1 MINSTFLQTKNNNMN
16 NSTKTTTT
24 CCVLSSQLQQ
34 SQSGLLAIETKTGS
48 SPGRTRKKTSVL
60 LSALL
65 IAMFSVFCTNVSSQ
79 TISSY
84 TFSSTA
90 GTYTAAAGTTIS
102 TETWD
107 DQSTTAVL
115 PIGFSFNFGG
125 TSFTTFGVNNNGWI
139 RLGANP
145 NSSYVPISSQTANNI
160 IAPFAGDLQGQA
172 GSSIQYTTT
181 GSAPNRIL
189 TVQWT
194 NYRLYGGV
202 GQSFN
207 FQIKLYETTQK
218 VEFIY
223 GTFTPNST
231 ISNTGQVGIRNAG
244 GYSNRSVIASGNW
257 AASTVGAAATSSC
270 IFSNSVIP
278 TSGLTYTWTPPACS
292 GTPNTPLAST
302 SIVAPVCGQA
312 IALTATGMTTGVAGL
327 SNQWQVSSTPGGPYT
342 NVVGGTGATSGSY
355 TTASLL
361 GGDYYYVLASTC
373 TFSSTTTLSNE
384 IPIQILATPPTPIF
398 STSTGLS
405 TTGFTANWGASTG
418 ATSYILDVSTSNTF
432 ATWVAGFQA
441 LNVGNVTTY
450 TVSGL
455 SANTNYYFRVRA
467 TNGTCETPNATTQN
481 FYTGYCAPVT
491 TYGCADGDV
500 IARIILNTLDNNSGV
515 GCPSDPNPFDASW
528 IANAQGP
535 GYSDYTSNSAL
546 TTTLL
551 PSTSYALTVYSGQW
565 AEGYAAWIDYNDN
578 FVFETSERIGFSNGQ
593 VAGSSSAT
601 FPITISCTPP
611 SGVHRMRVRAMYGLN
626 GSAVDPCVNNSY
638 GEIEDYLITI
648 QAPPACPSPGVLTST
663 GFTSTSAS
671 FTWTLGCSV
680 ATNYDFEYGP
690 AGFTPGTGTI
700 LTNQAATIAAGSG
713 SYTLTGLIANTSY
726 DVYFRANCGGTQSGW
741 SPMINVYT
749 GHCIPS
755 STSLLLWL
763 SNVTTTGGVTNF
775 NNSSTLSV
783 NGYGDYTAT
792 QSVSAVAGS
801 SFSLSANYNVSGYY
815 YFAKVWVDWNNDLDF
830 NDAGETM
837 YTTPLFSA
845 TMPFSASLTVPA
857 GQANGNYRMRVR
869 LDGGSSYNDGL
880 LDPCGTYTYGETED
894 YTLSVVPNC
903 SAAPA
908 NPVAAVTGTTPIC
921 YGLTTTMAATGSTLE
936 GGISNQWAYSTTP
949 GGPYTNFSGATGL
962 NYTTLNNLTPN
973 TYYIVLN
980 STCSF
985 TSQSAAS
992 NEITFTVDGATSN
1005 FTMVPSSFCGVG
1017 GNSILTASPSVPGAT
1032 YTWGNNGG
1040 SLSTIAGDNTT
1051 ATLSQ
1056 TSEFTLSVS
1065 FNGCSSQTT
1074 QSIGV
1079 YSFPSILPTATPSTI
1094 CGGTSSLLETGLS
1107 AANFAAI
1114 CITPA
1119 PETSPTMGYTDLVIN
1134 GVANVPQTS
1143 GNLDDGGWGNIPLGF
1158 SFNFFGTN
1166 YSNINVGTNGVL
1178 QFGAYNSNFA
1188 GGLGDYNIGALP
1200 NTVDPL
1206 AAIFASAGDLQIGQT
1221 FLGQIGFNGSLRY
1234 WTVGAAPN
1242 RRFILDYQGF
1252 RYGNAAEN
1260 VKFQVIIYETLGQVD
1275 VVVIENAATN
1285 NKTIGV
1291 NSLDGTIGAAAPNCA
1306 AVPNTPGY
1314 WQATTNTIPASSPQA
1329 FKFIPPVNY
1338 VYNWTLNGT
1347 PNPGQDQLNG
1357 AAVNTTSTTQSPLS
1371 STNYQVYIQDPI
1383 TNCTQI
1389 FQTPVIVLPTPVAP
1403 IAVDWTQCG
1412 TQVPQANVSCP
1423 TCTGNETFNWYTA
1436 ATNGSLYQGL
1446 INENFNTGTTTG
1458 SLYGDAALTGA
1469 RCVLTQNVAS
1479 QNGALLL
1486 GSTGVNSNAYNINF
1500 DFQVGPSDVGY
1511 NGADGF
1517 SYSFGDDVDAAAVSP
1532 AAENGSGSKLK
1543 VGFVSFTNGGSTRG
1557 IYLMYNCTTD
1567 EQTPT
1572 TPGVVAYSN
1581 DISWKNTATPVA
1593 FQMTIDNTGQVNLSL
1608 NGNPIFTNVQL
1619 PANYL
1624 LENKA
1629 TWLQLFKAR
1638 TGDGFSRHAIDNVNV
1653 EAQPS
1658 QQFATIQQPVSTSAT
1673 YYVQTIDG
1681 LCGSTTLTPV
1691 SITVNP
1697 APVFG
1702 ITSNITGCQNNVYP
1716 ISVTAGLNDFT
1727 NFVWSPAG
1735 ILFMDQALTTPYV
1748 AGTSALT
1755 VYFSAANAGVQP
1767 AISCSATD
1775 GGIGSLQCGASASMT
1790 FTVQANPLAPTIAS
1804 GVQAVCSGNTTSL
1817 DIQSNAAAGGYCPS
1831 AAQYTGDEEI
1841 TNVTIGTL
1849 NQTSDCFTPGTGAAS
1864 VLEKYADYTS
1874 GAGAPAA
1881 PSITAGTTVA
1891 GSVTVS
1897 SCGSPFG
1904 FINYTS
1910 GLAIFIDLNQDG
1922 DFTDAGE
1929 KVYSNGGVD
1938 NIDCVPATDVP
1949 VSLVIPANALNGTTR
1964 MRVINRELMDGNTIT
1979 PCGNQYY
1986 GEVEDYLVN
1995 ITGGI
2000 TYTYTWS
2007 PAVTGNATT
2016 ASVTTLPLTT
2026 ATTYT
2031 AVLNDG
2037 LCSSAPSSPI
2047 TVAIAVTPV
2056 VTTTAFIPI
2065 SGYCPSAA
2073 TSTADEDIF
2082 NVTLGTMNNTSD
2094 CFTTAG
2100 GPGSILKMY
2109 SNFTSGVG
2117 APSVPS
2123 LATGST
2129 TTGSVTVGS
2138 CGTFNYTSGLAV
2150 FIDFNQDGDFTDVG
2164 EKVFSNGAAANIN
2177 CVPATVVPISI
2188 TVPATAVAGQTRM
2201 RVVNFE
2207 NNSGNNIT
2215 PCLNSSWG
2223 ETEDY
2228 LVNITGGAVNTPCPG
2243 STFNLSSTA
2252 TNGGAP
2258 YSYAWTVLS
2267 GSATLS
2273 SANIANP
2280 TAVVNTDATL
2290 QLTVTDLCGSVVTST
2305 VVADIAENTI
2315 TITPVNPTICLN
2327 DSITLTA
2334 ANGNNFTWSPTSTLS
2349 TSTAPVV
2356 VASPLATT
2364 TYTIDGIY
2372 GIGCPGQ
2379 TTITVTVK
2387 PLPII
2392 NAGTDQAICI
2402 NASTSVS
2409 GSGGVSYSWNNN
2421 VVDGISFSPA
2431 STGTYTVVGV
2441 GPNGCSNQDSMVV
2454 VVNPLPIV
2462 NAGPNYSVCD
2472 GQNITLAANTN
2483 GTSVSWNNGVVNGFP
2498 FTPIVGST
2506 TYTVTATSGFGCQ
2519 DTDSTVVTVNP
2530 LPSVSVSED
2539 QSTCAGSPVVFTAT
2553 VGSSPSG
2560 SWTTNGQGSIAPN
2573 VTNTSVTY
2581 TPSTNDPGTVLISYA
2596 AFNACGITTDTA
2608 TVTVL
2613 PSPAATVTPLASD
2626 PLTLVASPSGQIYQW
2641 IDCATGLPIADATT
2655 VTYTATQNGTYAV
2668 LVTSSNGCSDQSD
2681 CATIDKVGL
2690 NDITSLSITVSPN
2703 PTNGNVT
2710 VSLPTNNK
2718 GSLSIYDVQGR
2729 LVRAVNTLNNGDEIN
2744 LSTFTPGMYTFKITF
2759 GELIH
2764 IERIIKN

>member
-1 MINSTFLQTKNNNMN
+1 MINTTFKQLKLKNMNKFLQALKDIRLSVFILFMSLQAFGQIA
-16 NSTKTTTT
+16 NSEGFNSGTVVPTGWTNFLTSGTNTWTYVTTGNFPT
-24 CCVLSSQLQQ
+24 CAP
-34 SQSGLLAIETKTGS
+34 QSGAGMAKFNSFDVAGGVRSLITTAFSMAGNASGSVVSFWMYRDNGFNTTADKIDVMYNTSPTPVGAFTLGTVNRARGLAPVVATNGWYQYTFTIPSGVQS
-48 SPGRTRKKTSVL
+48 STVYLILRGTS
-60 LSALL
+60 AYGNN
-65 IAMFSVFCTNVSSQ
+65 IYIDNVS
-79 TISSY
+79 
-84 TFSSTA
+84 
-90 GTYTAAAGTTIS
+90 
-102 TETWD
+102 W
-107 DQSTTAVL
+107 
-115 PIGFSFNFGG
+115 
-125 TSFTTFGVNNNGWI
+125 
-139 RLGANP
+139 
-145 NSSYVPISSQTANNI
+145 
-160 IAPFAGDLQGQA
+160 
-172 GSSIQYTTT
+172 
-181 GSAPNRIL
+181 
-189 TVQWT
+189 
-194 NYRLYGGV
+194 
-202 GQSFN
+202 QSF
-207 FQIKLYETTQK
+207 
-218 VEFIY
+218 
-223 GTFTPNST
+223 
-231 ISNTGQVGIRNAG
+231 
-244 GYSNRSVIASGNW
+244 
-257 AASTVGAAATSSC
+257 
-270 IFSNSVIP
+270 
-278 TSGLTYTWTPPACS
+278 PPPCA
-292 GTPNTPLAST
+292 GTPNTPTATASPNIGCANS
-302 SIVAPVCGQA
+302 SIS
-312 IALTATGMTTGVAGL
+312 LTASGHTVATGITY
-327 SNQWQVSSTPGGPYT
+327 QWQSSTDGGISW
-342 NVVGGTGATSGSY
+342 NNIVGATSSSY
-355 TTASLL
+355 T
-361 GGDYYYVLASTC
+361 LAAGVAQNTLFQLVTTC
-373 TFSSTTTLSNE
+373 SGS
-384 IPIQILATPPTPIF
+384 
-398 STSTGLS
+398 GL
-405 TTGFTANWGASTG
+405 T
-418 ATSYILDVSTSNTF
+418 STSNTTSYTVNTCA
-432 ATWVAGFQA
+432 ATLVMTDSFGDGWNGNTVT
-441 LNVGNVTTY
+441 LNVNGSPFGTY
-450 TVSGL
+450 TLSTGL
-455 SANTNYYFRVRA
+455 
-467 TNGTCETPNATTQN
+467 TTQTLN
-481 FYTGYCAPVT
+481 LCLPSNS
-491 TYGCADGDV
+491 TYSLVFNAGG
-500 IARIILNTLDNNSGV
+500 LYLDE
-515 GCPSDPNPFDASW
+515 
-528 IANAQGP
+528 I
-535 GYSDYTSNSAL
+535 GYSWTINGFVAASAAAGSMSTTPAGTVLNAGQACPPPCVGSPTPGNTVSSNPA
-546 TTTLL
+546 
-551 PSTSYALTVYSGQW
+551 VG
-565 AEGYAAWIDYNDN
+565 
-578 FVFETSERIGFSNGQ
+578 NGQ
-593 VAGSSSAT
+593 TV
-601 FPITISCTPP
+601 
-611 SGVHRMRVRAMYGLN
+611 
-626 GSAVDPCVNNSY
+626 
-638 GEIEDYLITI
+638 
-648 QAPPACPSPGVLTST
+648 VLSLQN
-663 GFTSTSAS
+663 A
-671 FTWTLGCSV
+671 
-680 ATNYDFEYGP
+680 
-690 AGFTPGTGTI
+690 TPGTGVTYQWYSSVDGI
-700 LTNQAATIAAGSG
+700 TYTSEVGQTAPTYTATVTPPTWYYCDVTCSG
-713 SYTLTGLIANTSY
+713 ATTSSTPVQVTLTWCIA
-726 DVYFRANCGGTQSGW
+726 
-741 SPMINVYT
+741 
-749 GHCIPS
+749 S
-755 STSLLLWL
+755 STNTLYWL
-763 SNVTTTGGVTNF
+763 SNVTTTGAALNF
-775 NNSSTLSV
+775 NNSTALSA

-792 QSVSAVAGS
+792 QSVSAAAGS
-801 SFSLSANYNVSGYY
+801 SFSLSANYNVSFYY

-837 YTTPLFSA
+837 YTTPLGSYV
-845 TMPFSASLTVPA
+845 MPFSASLTVPS
-857 GQANGNYRMRVR
+857 GQAPGNYRMRVR
-869 LDGGSSYNDGL
+869 LDLGNSYLDGL

-894 YTLSVVPNC
+894 YTLSVLPNC
-903 SAAPA
+903 SSTPA
-908 NPVAAVTGTTPIC
+908 TPVAALTGTTPIC
-921 YGLTTTMAATGSTLE
+921 YGLTTAMSASGITTLE
-936 GGISNQWAYSTTP
+936 SGIANQWAYSTTP
-949 GGPYTNFSGATGL
+949 GGPYTNFTGATNL
-962 NYTTLNNLTPN
+962 AYTTSSTLVPN
-973 TYYIVLN
+973 TYYVVLN
-980 STCSF
+980 STCTL
-985 TSQSAAS
+985 TSQTASS
-992 NEITFTVDGATSN
+992 NEISLTIDGASSN
-1005 FTMVPSSFCGVG
+1005 FSMVPASYCGVG
-1017 GNSILTASPSVPGAT
+1017 GTSTLTASPSVPGAT
-1032 YTWGNNGG
+1032 YQWVSNGG
-1040 SLSTIAGDNTT
+1040 TLSTLAGDNTL

-1056 TSEFTLSVS
+1056 TSEFTLNASY
-1065 FNGCSSQTT
+1065 NGCSSQTT

-1134 GVANVPQTS
+1134 GVATVPQTS

-1158 SFNFFGTN
+1158 GFNFFGTN
-1166 YSNINVGTNGVL
+1166 FSTINVGTNGVL
-1178 QFGAYNSNFA
+1178 QLGNYNAGA
-1188 GGLGDYNIGALP
+1188 LGDFTIGALP
-1200 NTVDPL
+1200 NLVDPL
-1206 AAIFASAGDLQIGQT
+1206 SAIFASAGDLRIGGST
-1221 FLGQIGFNGSLRY
+1221 GYNGNLRY
-1234 WTVGAAPN
+1234 WTAGATPN
-1242 RRFILDYQGF
+1242 RKFILDYQGY
-1252 RYGNAAEN
+1252 RWNNSSQN
-1260 VKFQVIIYETLGQVD
+1260 VKFQVVIYETIGQVD
-1275 VVVIENAATN
+1275 VIVIENASVLS
-1285 NKTIGV
+1285 KTIGI
-1291 NSLDGTIGAAAPNCA
+1291 NSPSGTIGAAAPNCA

-1383 TNCTQI
+1383 TNCSQI

-1403 IAVDWTQCG
+1403 IAVDWAQCG

-1517 SYSFGDDVDAAAVSP
+1517 SYSFGDDVDTAAVSP

-1543 VGFVSFTNGGSTRG
+1543 VGFVSYTNGGSTRG

-1697 APVFG
+1697 APAFG

-1849 NQTSDCFTPGTGAAS
+1849 NQTSDCFTPGTGATS
-1864 VLEKYADYTS
+1864 VLEQYSDYTS

-1964 MRVINRELMDGNTIT
+1964 MRVISRELMDGNTIT

-2037 LCSSAPSSPI
+2037 LCSSAPAAPI
-2047 TVAIAVTPV
+2047 TVAIAGTPV
-2056 VTTTAFIPI
+2056 VTPTATA
-2065 SGYCPSAA
+2065 SQAQYCVPTYSFGTGLDDYIGAVQLG
-2073 TSTADEDIF
+2073 TIN
-2082 NVTLGTMNNTSD
+2082 NVT
-2094 CFTTAG
+2094 
-2100 GPGSILKMY
+2100 
-2109 SNFTSGVG
+2109 G
-2117 APSVPS
+2117 ASASPFVTLYPNS
-2123 LATGST
+2123 GST
-2129 TTGSVTVGS
+2129 TTSLAAGSAQTIS
-2138 CGTFNYTSGLAV
+2138 LSSGTYPISQNIAVWIDYNQNGL
-2150 FIDFNQDGDFTDVG
+2150 FTDAG
-2164 EKVFSNGAAANIN
+2164 ELLGEVPVVPNYPATSAIN
-2177 CVPATVVPISI
+2177 FNVPAN
-2188 TVPATAVAGQTRM
+2188 AVSGATRM
-2201 RVVNFE
+2201 RVRLVYAGVN
-2207 NNSGNNIT
+2207 ID
-2215 PCLNSSWG
+2215 PCDSYSFG
-2223 ETEDY
+2223 EVEDY
-2228 LVNITGGAVNTPCPG
+2228 EVTVTGGVTNIACPG
-2243 STFNLSSTA
+2243 STFNLSSTV

-2454 VVNPLPIV
+2454 VVNPLPTV

-2472 GQNITLAANTN
+2472 GQNTTLVANTN

-2498 FTPIVGST
+2498 FTPTVGST

-2530 LPSVSVSED
+2530 LPSVSVSGD

-2613 PSPAATVTPLASD
+2613 PSPAATATPLASN

-2655 VTYTATQNGTYAV
+2655 VTYTATQNGSYAV

-2681 CATIDKVGL
+2681 CATIDEVGL

-2703 PTNGNVT
+2703 PTNGSVT

-2744 LSTFTPGMYTFKITF
+2744 LSTFTPGMYTFKITI

>member
-1 MINSTFLQTKNNNMN
+1 MINTTFKQLKLKNMNKFLQALKDIRLSVFILFMSLQAFGQIA
-16 NSTKTTTT
+16 NSEGFNSGTVVPTGWTNFLTSGTNTWTYVTTGNFPT
-24 CCVLSSQLQQ
+24 CAP
-34 SQSGLLAIETKTGS
+34 QSGAGMAKFNSFDVAGGVRSLITTAFSMAGNASGSVVSFWMYRDNGFNTTADKIDVMYNTSPTPVGAFTLGTVNRARGLAPVVATNGWYQYTFTIPSGVQS
-48 SPGRTRKKTSVL
+48 STVYLILRGTS
-60 LSALL
+60 AYGNN
-65 IAMFSVFCTNVSSQ
+65 IYIDNVS
-79 TISSY
+79 
-84 TFSSTA
+84 
-90 GTYTAAAGTTIS
+90 
-102 TETWD
+102 W
-107 DQSTTAVL
+107 
-115 PIGFSFNFGG
+115 
-125 TSFTTFGVNNNGWI
+125 
-139 RLGANP
+139 
-145 NSSYVPISSQTANNI
+145 
-160 IAPFAGDLQGQA
+160 
-172 GSSIQYTTT
+172 
-181 GSAPNRIL
+181 
-189 TVQWT
+189 
-194 NYRLYGGV
+194 
-202 GQSFN
+202 QSF
-207 FQIKLYETTQK
+207 
-218 VEFIY
+218 
-223 GTFTPNST
+223 
-231 ISNTGQVGIRNAG
+231 
-244 GYSNRSVIASGNW
+244 
-257 AASTVGAAATSSC
+257 
-270 IFSNSVIP
+270 
-278 TSGLTYTWTPPACS
+278 PPPCA
-292 GTPNTPLAST
+292 GTPNTPTATASPNIGCANS
-302 SIVAPVCGQA
+302 SIS
-312 IALTATGMTTGVAGL
+312 LTASGHTVATGITY
-327 SNQWQVSSTPGGPYT
+327 QWQSSTDGGISW
-342 NVVGGTGATSGSY
+342 NNIVGATSSSY
-355 TTASLL
+355 T
-361 GGDYYYVLASTC
+361 LAAGVAQNTLFQLVTTC
-373 TFSSTTTLSNE
+373 SGSGLT
-384 IPIQILATPPTPIF
+384 
-398 STSTGLS
+398 STSNTTSYTVNTCAATLVMTDSYGDGWNGNTVTLNVNGSPFGTYTLAAGLTQTLNICLPSNSTYSLVFNAGGSFLNEVGYSWTINGFVAASATAGGLS
-405 TTGFTANWGASTG
+405 TTP
-418 ATSYILDVSTSNTF
+418 
-432 ATWVAGFQA
+432 AGTVLNAGQA
-441 LNVGNVTTY
+441 CPPPCVGSPTPGN
-450 TVSGL
+450 TVSSNPAVGTGETVAL
-455 SANTNYYFRVRA
+455 SLQ
-467 TNGTCETPNATTQN
+467 NA
-481 FYTGYCAPVT
+481 
-491 TYGCADGDV
+491 
-500 IARIILNTLDNNSGV
+500 
-515 GCPSDPNPFDASW
+515 
-528 IANAQGP
+528 
-535 GYSDYTSNSAL
+535 
-546 TTTLL
+546 
-551 PSTSYALTVYSGQW
+551 
-565 AEGYAAWIDYNDN
+565 
-578 FVFETSERIGFSNGQ
+578 
-593 VAGSSSAT
+593 
-601 FPITISCTPP
+601 
-611 SGVHRMRVRAMYGLN
+611 
-626 GSAVDPCVNNSY
+626 
-638 GEIEDYLITI
+638 
-648 QAPPACPSPGVLTST
+648 
-663 GFTSTSAS
+663 
-671 FTWTLGCSV
+671 
-680 ATNYDFEYGP
+680 
-690 AGFTPGTGTI
+690 TPGTGVTYQWYSSPDGI
-700 LTNQAATIAAGSG
+700 TYTAVAGQ
-713 SYTLTGLIANTSY
+713 TAPT
-726 DVYFRANCGGTQSGW
+726 
-741 SPMINVYT
+741 
-749 GHCIPS
+749 
-755 STSLLLWL
+755 
-763 SNVTTTGGVTNF
+763 
-775 NNSSTLSV
+775 
-783 NGYGDYTAT
+783 YTAT
-792 QSVSAVAGS
+792 VTANTWYYCDVTCSGVTTSSTPVQVTLTYCTPSGDS
-801 SFSLSANYNVSGYY
+801 SFDYISNFQTNNAVINVSNSTGASANGYANY
-815 YFAKVWVDWNNDLDF
+815 SATQAITAISNSTVDFNASFATSTLYGASIWIDVNQDLDF
-830 NDAGETM
+830 NDPGEQV
-837 YTTPLFSA
+837 YTTGAYVGNITNGTFTIPA
-845 TMPFSASLTVPA
+845 ACVP
-857 GQANGNYRMRVR
+857 GQSYRLRIRNGWFV
-869 LDGGSSYNDGL
+869 LAPQ
-880 LDPCGTYTYGETED
+880 PCGTISYGEAED
-894 YTLSVVPNC
+894 YTLTIAPNC
-903 SAAPA
+903 SATPA
-908 NPVAAVTGTTPIC
+908 TPVAALTGTTPIC
-921 YGLTTTMAATGSTLE
+921 YGLTTAMSASGITLE
-936 GGISNQWAYSTTP
+936 SGIANQWAYSTTP
-949 GGPYTNFSGATGL
+949 GGPYTNFTGATNL
-962 NYTTLNNLTPN
+962 AYTTSSTLIPN
-973 TYYIVLN
+973 TYYVVLN
-980 STCSF
+980 STCTL
-985 TSQSAAS
+985 TSQTASS
-992 NEITFTVDGATSN
+992 NEISLTIDGASSN
-1005 FTMVPSSFCGVG
+1005 FSMVPASYCGVG
-1017 GNSILTASPSVPGAT
+1017 GTSTLTASPSVPGAT
-1032 YTWGNNGG
+1032 YQWVNNGG
-1040 SLSTIAGDNTT
+1040 TLSTLAGDNTL

-1056 TSEFTLSVS
+1056 TSEFTLNASY
-1065 FNGCSSQTT
+1065 NGCSSQTT

-1134 GVANVPQTS
+1134 GVATVPQTS
-1143 GNLDDGGWGNIPLGF
+1143 GDLDDGGWGNIPLGF
-1158 SFNFFGTN
+1158 GFNFFGTN
-1166 YSNINVGTNGVL
+1166 FSTINVGTNGVL
-1178 QFGAYNSNFA
+1178 QLGNYNAGA
-1188 GGLGDYNIGALP
+1188 LGDFTIGALP
-1200 NTVDPL
+1200 NLVDPL
-1206 AAIFASAGDLQIGQT
+1206 SAIFASAGDLRIGGST
-1221 FLGQIGFNGSLRY
+1221 GYNGNLRY
-1234 WTVGAAPN
+1234 WTAGATPN
-1242 RRFILDYQGF
+1242 RKFILDYQGY
-1252 RYGNAAEN
+1252 RWNNSSQN
-1260 VKFQVIIYETLGQVD
+1260 VKFQVVIYETIGQVD
-1275 VVVIENAATN
+1275 VIVIENASVLS
-1285 NKTIGV
+1285 KTIGI
-1291 NSLDGTIGAAAPNCA
+1291 NSPSGTIGAAAPNCA
-1306 AVPNTPGY
+1306 AVPITPGY

-1383 TNCTQI
+1383 TNCSQI

-1500 DFQVGPSDVGY
+1500 DFQVGPSDASG
-1511 NGADGF
+1511 GADGF
-1517 SYSFGDDVDAAAVSP
+1517 SYSFGDDVDTVAVSP
-1532 AAENGSGSKLK
+1532 TAENGSGSKLK
-1543 VGFVSFTNGGSTRG
+1543 VGFVSYTNGGSTSG

-1638 TGDGFSRHAIDNVNV
+1638 TGAGFSRHAIDNVNV

-1697 APVFG
+1697 APAFG

-1790 FTVQANPLAPTIAS
+1790 FTIQANPLAPTIAS
-1804 GVQAVCSGNTTSL
+1804 GVQAVCSGSTTSL

-1831 AAQYTGDEEI
+1831 AALYTGDEEI

-1849 NQTSDCFTPGTGAAS
+1849 NQTSDCFTPGTGATS
-1864 VLEKYADYTS
+1864 VLEQYSDYTS

-1881 PSITAGTTVA
+1881 PSLTAGTTVA

-1964 MRVINRELMDGNTIT
+1964 MRVINRESMDGNTIT

-2037 LCSSAPSSPI
+2037 LCSSAPSAPI

-2177 CVPATVVPISI
+2177 CVPATAVPISI
-2188 TVPATAVAGQTRM
+2188 TVPATAVGGQTRM
-2201 RVVNFE
+2201 RVVNRE
-2207 NNSGNNIT
+2207 TTSGDAIT
-2215 PCLNSSWG
+2215 PCTVASWG

-2228 LVNITGGAVNTPCPG
+2228 LVNITGGSVNTPCPG

-2454 VVNPLPIV
+2454 VVNPLPTV

-2483 GTSVSWNNGVVNGFP
+2483 GASVSWNNGVVNGFP
-2498 FTPIVGST
+2498 FTPTVGST

-2530 LPSVSVSED
+2530 LPSVSVSGD

-2613 PSPAATVTPLASD
+2613 PSPAATATPLASN

-2655 VTYTATQNGTYAV
+2655 VTYTATQNGSYAV

-2681 CATIDKVGL
+2681 CATIDEVGL

-2703 PTNGNVT
+2703 PTNGSVT
-2710 VSLPTNNK
+2710 VSLPTNNE
-2718 GSLSIYDVQGR
+2718 GSLSIYDAQGR

-2744 LSTFTPGMYTFKITF
+2744 LSTFTPGMYTFKITI

>member
-1 MINSTFLQTKNNNMN
+1 MINTTFKQLKLKNMNKFLQALKDIRLSVFILLMSLQAFGQNVATIGSGTNA
-16 NSTKTTTT
+16 TT
-24 CCVLSSQLQQ
+24 S
-34 SQSGLLAIETKTGS
+34 TGS
-48 SPGRTRKKTSVL
+48 DPIDGYYESFRYQVVYTAAELTAAGIPANATITALGFSIAADYAGGNLLGYKIFMGHTNAANSAAHDNSSTSLVKSSFSYNPTVTAAGAFDLINFNSNFVWNGTSNILVDICSDGPNPYSSPYGSVRTIASFTTNGSRFVRADGSGSRCGVNTGSLNSNKPQIQFIWAAPVGCAGTPDTPTVTASPSVGCANSSIS
-60 LSALL
+60 LSASGASAGLG
-65 IAMFSVFCTNVSSQ
+65 ISYQWQSSTNGGATWNDIVGATS
-79 TISSY
+79 SSY
-84 TFSSTA
+84 TLAAGVAQNTLFQLVTTCGNSGLTSTSNSTSYTVNTCAASITMSDEYADGWSGNEVTLNINGLPYQTFSLASGLATQTLSICVPENSTYSLVLSNVGSWLSDIGLGFTINGAVAYAVPNGGMASLTA
-90 GTYTAAAGTTIS
+90 GT
-102 TETWD
+102 
-107 DQSTTAVL
+107 VL
-115 PIGFSFNFGG
+115 
-125 TSFTTFGVNNNGWI
+125 
-139 RLGANP
+139 
-145 NSSYVPISSQTANNI
+145 
-160 IAPFAGDLQGQA
+160 
-172 GSSIQYTTT
+172 
-181 GSAPNRIL
+181 
-189 TVQWT
+189 
-194 NYRLYGGV
+194 
-202 GQSFN
+202 
-207 FQIKLYETTQK
+207 
-218 VEFIY
+218 
-223 GTFTPNST
+223 
-231 ISNTGQVGIRNAG
+231 NTGQG
-244 GYSNRSVIASGNW
+244 
-257 AASTVGAAATSSC
+257 C
-270 IFSNSVIP
+270 
-278 TSGLTYTWTPPACS
+278 PPPCV
-292 GTPNTPLAST
+292 GTPTPGNT
-302 SIVAPVCGQA
+302 
-312 IALTATGMTTGVAGL
+312 
-327 SNQWQVSSTPGGPYT
+327 VSSNP
-342 NVVGGTGATSGSY
+342 A
-355 TTASLL
+355 
-361 GGDYYYVLASTC
+361 
-373 TFSSTTTLSNE
+373 
-384 IPIQILATPPTPIF
+384 
-398 STSTGLS
+398 
-405 TTGFTANWGASTG
+405 
-418 ATSYILDVSTSNTF
+418 
-432 ATWVAGFQA
+432 
-441 LNVGNVTTY
+441 VGNGQ
-450 TVSGL
+450 TVVL
-455 SANTNYYFRVRA
+455 SLQ
-467 TNGTCETPNATTQN
+467 NA
-481 FYTGYCAPVT
+481 
-491 TYGCADGDV
+491 
-500 IARIILNTLDNNSGV
+500 
-515 GCPSDPNPFDASW
+515 
-528 IANAQGP
+528 
-535 GYSDYTSNSAL
+535 
-546 TTTLL
+546 
-551 PSTSYALTVYSGQW
+551 
-565 AEGYAAWIDYNDN
+565 
-578 FVFETSERIGFSNGQ
+578 
-593 VAGSSSAT
+593 
-601 FPITISCTPP
+601 
-611 SGVHRMRVRAMYGLN
+611 
-626 GSAVDPCVNNSY
+626 
-638 GEIEDYLITI
+638 
-648 QAPPACPSPGVLTST
+648 
-663 GFTSTSAS
+663 
-671 FTWTLGCSV
+671 
-680 ATNYDFEYGP
+680 
-690 AGFTPGTGTI
+690 TPGTGVTYQWYSSVDGI
-700 LTNQAATIAAGSG
+700 TYTSEVGQTDPTYTATVTPPTWYYCDVTCSG
-713 SYTLTGLIANTSY
+713 ATTSSTPVQVTLTWCIA
-726 DVYFRANCGGTQSGW
+726 
-741 SPMINVYT
+741 
-749 GHCIPS
+749 S
-755 STSLLLWL
+755 STNTGYWL
-763 SNVTTTGGVTNF
+763 SNVTTTGGALNF
-775 NNSSTLSV
+775 NNSTALSA

-792 QSVSAVAGS
+792 QSVSAAAGS
-801 SFSLSANYNVSGYY
+801 SFSLSANYNVSFYY

-837 YTTPLFSA
+837 YTTPLGSYV
-845 TMPFSASLTVPA
+845 MPFSASLTVPS
-857 GQANGNYRMRVR
+857 GQAPGNYRMRVR
-869 LDGGSSYNDGL
+869 LDLGDSYFDGL
-880 LDPCGTYTYGETED
+880 LDPCGTYALGETED
-894 YTLSVVPNC
+894 YTLSVLPNC
-903 SAAPA
+903 SSTPA
-908 NPVAAVTGTTPIC
+908 TPVAALTGTTPIC
-921 YGLTTTMAATGSTLE
+921 YGLTTAMSASGITTLE
-936 GGISNQWAYSTTP
+936 GGIANQWAYSTTP
-949 GGPYTNFSGATGL
+949 GGPYTNFTGATNL
-962 NYTTLNNLTPN
+962 AYTTSTTLVPN
-973 TYYIVLN
+973 TYYVVLN
-980 STCSF
+980 STCTF
-985 TSQSAAS
+985 TSQTASS
-992 NEITFTVDGATSN
+992 NEISLTIDGASSN
-1005 FTMVPSSFCGVG
+1005 FSMVPASYCGVG
-1017 GNSILTASPSVPGAT
+1017 GTSTLTASPSVPGAT
-1032 YTWGNNGG
+1032 YTWANNGG
-1040 SLSTIAGDNTT
+1040 TLSTLAGDNTL

-1056 TSEFTLSVS
+1056 TSEFTLNASY
-1065 FNGCSSQTT
+1065 NGCSSQTT

-1119 PETSPTMGYTDLVIN
+1119 PESSPTMGYTDLVIN

-1158 SFNFFGTN
+1158 GFNFFGTN
-1166 YSNINVGTNGVL
+1166 FSTINVGTNGVL
-1178 QFGAYNSNFA
+1178 QLGNYNAGA
-1188 GGLGDYNIGALP
+1188 LGDYTIGALP
-1200 NTVDPL
+1200 NLVDPL
-1206 AAIFASAGDLQIGQT
+1206 AAIFASAGDLRIGGLT
-1221 FLGQIGFNGSLRY
+1221 GYNGNLRY
-1234 WTVGAAPN
+1234 WTAGAAPN
-1242 RRFILDYQGF
+1242 RKFILDYQGY
-1252 RYGNAAEN
+1252 RYGNSSQN
-1260 VKFQVIIYETLGQVD
+1260 VKFQVVIYETIGQVD
-1275 VVVIENAATN
+1275 VIVIENAAGN
-1285 NKTIGV
+1285 NKTIGI
-1291 NSLDGTIGAAAPNCA
+1291 NSPSGTIGAAAPNCA
-1306 AVPNTPGY
+1306 AVPNTPDY

-1357 AAVNTTSTTQSPLS
+1357 EAVNTTSTTQSPLS

-1403 IAVDWTQCG
+1403 IAVDWIQCG

-1423 TCTGNETFNWYTA
+1423 TCTGNETFNWYTE

-1500 DFQVGPSDVGY
+1500 DFQVGPSDASG
-1511 NGADGF
+1511 GADGF

-1543 VGFVSFTNGGSTRG
+1543 VGFVSYTNGGSTNG

-1638 TGDGFSRHAIDNVNV
+1638 TGALFSRHAIDNVNV

-1697 APVFG
+1697 APAFG
-1702 ITSNITGCQNNVYP
+1702 ITSNITGCQNNVFP

-1767 AISCSATD
+1767 AILCSATD
-1775 GGIGSLQCGASASMT
+1775 GGIGSLQCGATASMT
-1790 FTVQANPLAPTIAS
+1790 FTALANPLAPTIAS
-1804 GVQAVCSGNTTSL
+1804 GVQAVCSGSSTTLVDVQAVAPVASYCA
-1817 DIQSNAAAGGYCPS
+1817 SGAGF
-1831 AAQYTGDEEI
+1831 AGDQEI

-1849 NQTSDCFTPGTGAAS
+1849 NQSSDCFTPGTGAAS
-1864 VLEKYADYTS
+1864 VLEQYADYTS

-1881 PSITAGTTVA
+1881 PSLTAGTNVA
-1891 GSVTVS
+1891 GSVTVGT
-1897 SCGSPFG
+1897 CGF
-1904 FINYTS
+1904 FNYTS

-1929 KVYSNGGVD
+1929 KVYSNGGVGD
-1938 NIDCVPATDVP
+1938 IDCVPDTVVP
-1949 VSLVIPANALNGTTR
+1949 VSLTIPATALNGVTR
-1964 MRVINRELMDGNTIT
+1964 MRIVNLESSGDNIT
-1979 PCGNQYY
+1979 PCLSTGFTF
-1986 GEVEDYLVN
+1986 GETEDYLVN

-2007 PAVTGNATT
+2007 PAVTGDATT

-2031 AVLNDG
+2031 AVINDG
-2037 LCSSAPSSPI
+2037 LCSSAPSAPI

-2056 VTTTAFIPI
+2056 VTPTA
-2065 SGYCPSAA
+2065 
-2073 TSTADEDIF
+2073 TASYQAQNCVPTYSFGTGLDDYIGAVQLGTIN
-2082 NVTLGTMNNTSD
+2082 NVT
-2094 CFTTAG
+2094 
-2100 GPGSILKMY
+2100 
-2109 SNFTSGVG
+2109 G
-2117 APSVPS
+2117 ASASPFVTLYPNS
-2123 LATGST
+2123 GST
-2129 TTGSVTVGS
+2129 TTSLAAGSAQTIS
-2138 CGTFNYTSGLAV
+2138 LSSGTYPTSQNIAVWIDYNQNGL
-2150 FIDFNQDGDFTDVG
+2150 FTDAG
-2164 EKVFSNGAAANIN
+2164 ELLGEVPVVPNYPATSAIN
-2177 CVPATVVPISI
+2177 FNVPAN
-2188 TVPATAVAGQTRM
+2188 AVSGATRM
-2201 RVVNFE
+2201 RVRLVYAGVN
-2207 NNSGNNIT
+2207 ID
-2215 PCLNSSWG
+2215 PCDSYSLG
-2223 ETEDY
+2223 EVEDY
-2228 LVNITGGAVNTPCPG
+2228 EVTVTGGVTNIACPG
-2243 STFNLSSTA
+2243 STFNLSSTV

-2258 YSYAWTVLS
+2258 YSYDWTVLS

-2273 SANIANP
+2273 ASNIENP

-2305 VVADIAENTI
+2305 VVADIDENPI
-2315 TITPVNPTICLN
+2315 TITPVNPTICIN

-2334 ANGNNFTWSPTSTLS
+2334 GNGNNFTWSPTSTLS

-2364 TYTIDGIY
+2364 TYTIDGTY

-2379 TTITVTVK
+2379 STITVTVN
-2387 PLPII
+2387 PLPIV
-2392 NAGTDQAICI
+2392 NAGIDQGICP
-2402 NASTSVS
+2402 NASTSVTAS
-2409 GSGGVSYSWNNN
+2409 GAVTYTWNNN
-2421 VVDGISFSPA
+2421 VVDGVSFSPSA
-2431 STGTYTVVGV
+2431 TATYTAVGV
-2441 GPNGCSNQDSMVV
+2441 DANGCINQDSMVV
-2454 VVNPLPIV
+2454 VVNPLPTV

-2498 FTPIVGST
+2498 FTQTVGST

-2519 DTDSTVVTVNP
+2519 DIDSTVVTVNP

-2539 QSTCAGSPVVFTAT
+2539 QSTCTGSPVVFTAT